1 MESYLP
7 LGGFQ
12 MPFQRRLSR
21 LYNDTKK
28 SSDFVKEPVS
38 EDPEIKALHR
48 KLKIQKD
55 RFVSWGLEWSDPSN
69 QAAEI
74 DESLSKAGLSD
85 LVGSIM
91 STIKVREERPR
102 GPSPRIANAS
112 PCQEI
117 LAEAEPLWL
126 SSKRRIGEKE
136 PEKAVGDKKMP
147 LVVWDK
153 SRFEDLIKDLT
164 ASIDTLHDLSR
175 TRSSAASSTRLGR
188 PIKSAASLEELKPF
202 GSTRIQTPQ
211 QIDPQSLTSLRTMQV
226 EPLSSPTSP
235 EPRSQ
240 EIVFMGKQA
249 FAELRPGRQGWSPLL
264 LEHGDFDSMY
274 SSVGIM
280 PSMSRVEK
288 LSAGLQ
294 TDSHRSPGA
303 WIGLPLLLGYYEDLE
318 NSRLGLVYQ
327 FPPTFNPVT
336 FENLTQNPIDNLCTL
351 RDLLSRSD
359 YEPPL
364 EAKFRLAHNL
374 ANTVFDMHAR
384 GITHGKLLDSTIS
397 FCSPVGTEHGMEA
410 GEIDVRKPLVSS
422 FDLFPDEGPVLQ
434 TTSAI
439 LHRHPLDP
447 RTTPESPLARN
458 SDTKTLDL
466 YSLAMLLVSIGL
478 WTKLENLVPH
488 AQSPSISESVLGQL
502 ATRCG
507 TLYMKAV
514 QVCWNAVDQ
523 ELAGPASGD
532 EVLSQVQVR
541 AGRYLEACSILDGV
555 SGLDD
560 RISTDMG
567 ARERPSSFAASMSS
581 LAGPSKADTKP
592 TPRSSAASTPVSGD
606 RKVDFPPAPKP
617 RRVVPPK
624 SEAAAGIMQDKPT
637 RALPG
642 KGDLPLADVASATV
656 PPKPKGPKG
665 PRVRLYPQVPLPP
678 ETIQQ
683 WNELLMPQINMA
695 LRPFYRKNP
704 ESVEISL
711 ESIGE
716 SPQSIKPTVL
726 VICTSVSKVRS
737 ILKKKLGILFD
748 GSTEFALK
756 VCCGAVLRSR
766 KGGVTRSMAKGDEE
780 GFGEDDAPQAA
791 NPDFQERPHN
801 GASIGAWIGDR
812 HLPPVSFG
820 GLIMVDDKPYGMT
833 VHHMLDDPDA
843 PMHAPAPDP
852 KPAAPP
858 FRSSA
863 ASRSMADLQDFY
875 TSESSGDDDYACEF
889 SDSGSEYTD
898 TELTS
903 DDESDEEDDEDDEYN
918 EPGDI
923 PGVEK
928 GLGEGYVV
936 TQPAF
941 DDMSDGF
948 YPEDTMDE
956 DHLDTCR
963 VGEIYASSG
972 IRRRNDADGLIHEID
987 WALFS
992 FEDERLPK
1000 ENQVPHTGRP
1010 DPPAQ
1015 ASGRF
1020 LQPTTVTM
1028 SSDLPGLEVQC
1039 VGRTSGLQAG
1049 LILPTLTSVKIYG
1062 RASPSHTYQVSG
1074 KALGRDAA
1082 RQGWEVSG
1090 LPAANMR
1097 CIPGL
1102 SLGIPGDS
1110 GAWVMERHSGSLC
1123 GHVLAWSER
1132 KQVAY
1137 ICPMEIL
1144 MLDIAEAL
1152 DASDVRLP
1160 GGDSVLPVRPRAGTT
1175 DASGGEDLGD
1185 LVEDDDDDED
1195 DKVAPQLAGDMEVLT
1210 RETKRMQLNEGSAEP
1225 GLGGDDLAVHWH
1237 GDLSS
1242 KLAAPSMTR
1251 RSSVAGSR

>member
-91 STIKVREERPR
+91 STIKD
-102 GPSPRIANAS
+102 
-112 PCQEI
+112 I

-126 SSKRRIGEKE
+126 SSKRKIGEKE

-175 TRSSAASSTRLGR
+175 TRSSAASSSRLGR
-188 PIKSAASLEELKPF
+188 SIKSSASLEELRPF
-202 GSTRIQTPQ
+202 GSTRIRTPQ
-211 QIDPQSLTSLRTMQV
+211 QIDPQSLTSLRTMRV
-226 EPLSSPTSP
+226 EPLSSPISP
-235 EPRSQ
+235 EPRAQ

-264 LEHGDFDSMY
+264 LEHGHFDSMY
-274 SSVGIM
+274 ASVGIM
-280 PSMSRVEK
+280 PSMSRFEK

-294 TDSHRSPGA
+294 TESHRSPGA
-303 WIGLPLLLGYYEDLE
+303 WIGLPILLGYYEDME

-327 FPPTFNPVT
+327 FPPTFHPVT

-374 ANTVFDMHAR
+374 AHTVFDMHAR
-384 GITHGKLLDSTIS
+384 GITHGRLSDSTIS
-397 FCSPVGTEHGMEA
+397 FCSPIGTEHGMEA
-410 GEIDVRKPLVSS
+410 DEVDVRKPLVSS
-422 FDLFPDEGPVLQ
+422 FDLFPEDSPPLQ

-447 RTTPESPLARN
+447 RTTPQSPLATN

-478 WTKLENLVPH
+478 WTKLENLVPNE
-488 AQSPSISESVLGQL
+488 QSPSISESVLAQL

-523 ELAGPASGD
+523 ELARPAAGD

-560 RISTDMG
+560 RISADMG
-567 ARERPSSFAASMSS
+567 DVTAPARERQPSLAASMSS
-581 LAGPSKADTKP
+581 LAGPSKSDSKP
-592 TPRSSAASTPVSGD
+592 TPRSSAASTPISGD
-606 RKVDFPPAPKP
+606 RKVDFPPTPKLRRVMPPKP
-617 RRVVPPK
+617 
-624 SEAAAGIMQDKPT
+624 EAAPAGTAPT
-637 RALPG
+637 RALSG
-642 KGDLPLADVASATV
+642 KGDLVLPDVASATV
-656 PPKPKGPKG
+656 LPKAKGAKG

-737 ILKKKLGILFD
+737 ILKKKLGVLFD
-748 GSTEFALK
+748 GSTDFALK

-780 GFGEDDAPQAA
+780 GCGEDDAPQAA

-843 PMHAPAPDP
+843 PMPASSPDP
-852 KPAAPP
+852 KLAPPP

-863 ASRSMADLQDFY
+863 ASRSLADLQEFY
-875 TSESSGDDDYACEF
+875 TSESSGDDYACEF

-903 DDESDEEDDEDDEYN
+903 DDESDEDDDDDEYN

-963 VGEIYASSG
+963 VGEVYASSG
-972 IRRRNDADGLIHEID
+972 IRRRNDAAGLIHEID

-1000 ENQVPHTGRP
+1000 ENQVPHTEPP
-1010 DPPAQ
+1010 DPSAPG
-1015 ASGRF
+1015 SGRF
-1020 LQPTTVTM
+1020 LQPTTVTL

-1062 RASPSHTYQVSG
+1062 RVSPSHTYQVSG
-1074 KALGRDAA
+1074 KALRRDAT
-1082 RQGWEVSG
+1082 RPGLEVSD
-1090 LPAANMR
+1090 LPAPNMR

-1160 GGDSVLPVRPRAGTT
+1160 GGNSVLPARQRMGAAG
-1175 DASGGEDLGD
+1175 AAGNEDLGD
-1185 LVEDDDDDED
+1185 VVEDDDDDKE
-1195 DKVAPQLAGDMEVLT
+1195 VAPPLAGDMEALT
-1210 RETKRMQLNEGSAEP
+1210 RETERMQLKERAGEQ
-1225 GLGGDDLAVHWH
+1225 GMGGEDLAAHWH

-1251 RSSVAGSR
+1251 RPSVAGSG